1 MNEGSVIPWKD
12 IALFLGAGSMILGA
26 LIAWVKVQL
35 APEFARKADIDGL
48 STRLKDVERQMQSVP
63 SHADMTRLSERISA
77 VERGVDVVGA
87 EMRGVSAG
95 VNRVEADL
103 RLIKDHLLNHKDAD
117 R

>member
-1 MNEGSVIPWKD
+1 MNEGFAIPWKD
-12 IALFLGAGSMILGA
+12 IALFLGAASVIGGT

-35 APEFARKADIDGL
+35 TPDFAKKADIEGL
-48 STRLKDVERQMQSVP
+48 STRIKDVERQMQGVP

-103 RLIKDHLLNHKDAD
+103 RLIKDHLLNHKDTD